1 MKTSKPLSA
10 VSYNTDTFLH
20 HICGALL
27 KSGVLTNYAYIRH
40 KGEDGDKDHI
50 HLLLFP
56 AKAVDTCKL
65 PANFLEVVE
74 GEAKPRGL
82 VGLKQCRSVVD
93 WVRYGVHD
101 SVYLSIKGERRQ
113 YQYAYTDFVVGSE
126 DEWRAVMDEV
136 RFTPLPCPSY
146 GVARNIILD
155 ALEQNPGVS
164 WRQLLVQ
171 VPFAP
176 RDIPALREYYDCLRR
191 LDIPRTLRKTKPEF
205 KDLPDAP
212 DWDAGRFPISDLDV
226 DASEFFPPSPYPSAS
241 SVPAFIASMA

>member
-1 MKTSKPLSA
+1 MKTNKTLSA
-10 VSYNTDTFLH
+10 ISYNSDTFLH
-20 HICGALL
+20 HVCGALL

-65 PANFLEVVE
+65 PANFAEVVD
-74 GEAKPRGL
+74 GEPKPRGL
-82 VGLKQCRSVVD
+82 VGLKPCRSVVD
-93 WVRYGVHD
+93 WVRYAVHD
-101 SVYLSIKGERRQ
+101 SVYLAIKGEKRQ

-126 DEWRAVMDEV
+126 DEWRPVMEEV

-155 ALEQNPGVS
+155 ALEQNPAVS
-164 WRQLLVQ
+164 WRQLVAQ

-176 RDIPALREYYDCLRR
+176 RDLFALREYYDAIRSLRVH
-191 LDIPRTLRKTKPEF
+191 RTLRKVDPAF
-205 KDLPDAP
+205 KELPDAE
-212 DWDAGRFPISDLDV
+212 DWDARRFPESDLPLDP
-226 DASEFFPPSPYPSAS
+226 SEFFPAS
-241 SVPAFIASMA
+241 RSFSGSVPAWA

>member
-10 VSYNTDTFLH
+10 VSYNSDTFLH
-20 HICGALL
+20 HVCGALL

-65 PANFLEVVE
+65 PANFLEVVA
-74 GEAKPRGL
+74 GEAKPRGI

-101 SVYLSIKGERRQ
+101 SVYLAIKGERRQ

-126 DEWRAVMDEV
+126 DEWRPVMDEV

-155 ALEQNPGVS
+155 ALEQDPGVS
-164 WRQLLVQ
+164 WRQLVAQ

-176 RDIPALREYYDCLRR
+176 RDLFALREYYDAIRHLGVH
-191 LDIPRTLRKTKPEF
+191 RTLRKADPQLKE
-205 KDLPDAP
+205 LPDVP
-212 DWDAGRFPISDLDV
+212 DWDANRFPEPDLPI
-226 DASEFFPPSPYPSAS
+226 DASEFIPQSHSFIG
-241 SVPAFIASMA
+241 SVPAWA